1 MRTTMRSVLAVAIR
15 CHRSDGVCEKAIECP
30 QILRRSQ
37 GDVDR
42 RTDAED
48 TVDIGMSDE
57 FRLWDRSMS
66 DTLNSITSGRLFLL
80 WVTRG
85 KSGAGRAR
93 WQGRL
98 LFLCT

>member
-1 MRTTMRSVLAVAIR
+1 MSEDQAYENDDAIGAGLVAVAIR
-15 CHRSDGVCEKAIECP
+15 CHRSDGVCEKAIERP

-48 TVDIGMSDE
+48 TVDIGMPDE

-66 DTLNSITSGRLFLL
+66 DTLLSDGIVHSRNVLRPTS
-80 WVTRG
+80 
-85 KSGAGRAR
+85 
-93 WQGRL
+93 
-98 LFLCT
+98 